1 MRNCRGRREL
11 ARSLEGQVPET
22 AGNRKAACNLEARI
36 TKAAVEAGE
45 KKQET
50 GEGQEVRREEA
61 EAGEAAPQGQEDLH
75 RC

>member
-1 MRNCRGRREL
+1 MPG
-11 ARSLEGQVPET
+11 PET

-61 EAGEAAPQGQEDLH
+61 EAGEAAPQGQEDWH
-75 RC
+75 RGGGLPGPAT